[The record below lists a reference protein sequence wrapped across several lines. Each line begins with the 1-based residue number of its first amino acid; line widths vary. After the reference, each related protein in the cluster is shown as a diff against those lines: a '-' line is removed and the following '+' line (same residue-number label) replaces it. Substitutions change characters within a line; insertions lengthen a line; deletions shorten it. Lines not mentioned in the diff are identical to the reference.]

1 TRAQIW
7 KSYSEDCQRRIGN
20 FFSDYI
26 NEEAI
31 RSWMHAFRDR
41 YLIQLM
47 ENSNDLGKN
56 CPAIQREQRKLHVRG
71 KFCYATKPSVLVF
84 LLYYLSL

>member
-1 TRAQIW
+1 
-7 KSYSEDCQRRIGN
+7 
-20 FFSDYI
+20 
-26 NEEAI
+26 
-31 RSWMHAFRDR
+31 MHAFRDR